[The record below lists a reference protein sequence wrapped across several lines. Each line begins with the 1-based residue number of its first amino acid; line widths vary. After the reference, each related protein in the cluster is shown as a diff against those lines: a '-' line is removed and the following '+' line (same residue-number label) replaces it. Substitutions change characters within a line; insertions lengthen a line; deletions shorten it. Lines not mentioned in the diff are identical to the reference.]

1 MGSWAGGKFDA
12 EEKNKFY
19 SEYMCHE
26 LNLFIKKRDPEYFKT
41 VVIPFLQCKM
51 EKTFVDHY
59 LLGDHATVAKY
70 ESKMKSLNAMETCL
84 LIDSLV

>member
-1 MGSWAGGKFDA
+1 
-12 EEKNKFY
+12 
-19 SEYMCHE
+19 MCHE

-41 VVIPFLQCKM
+41 VVVPFLQCKM
-51 EKTFVDHY
+51 EKTFVDYY

-70 ESKMKSLNAMETCL
+70 ESKMKTLNAMETCL